1 MQGKIDLN
9 DAVVSPFFVLA
20 SGVASG
26 LFSLTL
32 FGWDF
37 SADLFVMGSGTG
49 AVGIST
55 ANIIALVALAVAYVT
70 NKPRIDEMQLVE
82 TWTAIATA
90 GLVVAPPLMPM
101 VESLIQSSAL
111 AGLVA
116 LIVQAGGFYA
126 LSYQG

>member
-20 SGVASG
+20 SGVAAD
-26 LFSLTL
+26 LFSLEL

-37 SADLFVMGSGTG
+37 ADALFTMGSGTG
-49 AVGIST
+49 AIGIST
-55 ANIIALVALAVAYVT
+55 ANIIALVALVVAFAT
-70 NKPRIDEMQLVE
+70 NKPSLDEMQLVE

-90 GLVVAPPLMPM
+90 GLVVAPPFMPI
-101 VESLIQSSAL
+101 VQDVIQSSTI
-111 AGLVA
+111 AGLIT